1 MCVKLKKT
9 MLVGF
14 MAGWML
20 WGGRPLRRR
29 LRAEAG
35 FSTVGTRV
43 SELSY
48 RGAGERVHGGQFA
61 IFRRCL
67 TN

>member
-20 WGGRPLRRR
+20 WGGV
-29 LRAEAG
+29 AELGSAA
-35 FSTVGTRV
+35 
-43 SELSY
+43 E
-48 RGAGERVHGGQFA
+48 
-61 IFRRCL
+61 
-67 TN
+67 

>member
-20 WGGRPLRRR
+20 WGGGSGSA
-29 LRAEAG
+29 AE
-35 FSTVGTRV
+35 
-43 SELSY
+43 
-48 RGAGERVHGGQFA
+48 
-61 IFRRCL
+61 
-67 TN
+67 